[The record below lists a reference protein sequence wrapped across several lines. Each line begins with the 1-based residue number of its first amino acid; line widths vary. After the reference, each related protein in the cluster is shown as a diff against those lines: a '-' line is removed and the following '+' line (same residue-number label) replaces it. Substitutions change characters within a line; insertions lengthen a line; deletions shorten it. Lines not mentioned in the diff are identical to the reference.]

1 MHLLEVVIAGGVF
14 AVASGSSVQLWSA
27 MAVQTHQLTNR
38 EQLEHQ
44 IEQDRLM
51 LQTLWRTAA
60 QPATGEAEP
69 SPSGCRAS
77 AAELLALA
85 SSQPVAASLRREMLL
100 SPDGRSLR
108 LQWSAAGTAGQRR
121 DRVVTP
127 AGLGLCGLEPPDAEA
142 SSAHAAPD
150 ATPSSAAPI
159 TDTPLTES
167 PVEEVPS

>member
-27 MAVQTHQLTNR
+27 MAVQAHQLTNR

-51 LQTLWRTAA
+51 LQTLWRNSA
-60 QPATGEAEP
+60 QPVTEEAEP
-69 SPSGCRAS
+69 AASGCRAS
-77 AAELLALA
+77 ATELLALA

-108 LQWSAAGTAGQRR
+108 IQWSAAGTAGPRR

-142 SSAHAAPD
+142 SSAPGASD
-150 ATPSSAAPI
+150 GSPSSDAPI
-159 TDTPLTES
+159 PESPPAGS